1 MRLRGRHRTRL
12 RGRAARAG
20 AAVAAAL
27 ASALLAGCSSAP
39 APSAPAG
46 GTAAGAPALQP
57 PSPEVRQAYDAY
69 WAAWLAANR
78 TPDPQD
84 PAIERV
90 ATGRQLQELRD
101 NLAHSRSAGQVLLG
115 EVGHRID
122 GVESP
127 GPRSLILHDCVDL
140 DRWLIHDT
148 RTGRPVDQLQDK
160 PSQMGA
166 FTLTRENEGE
176 PWRVSSLQVIGE
188 NC

>member
-1 MRLRGRHRTRL
+1 MRLRP
-12 RGRAARAG
+12 AACAVP
-20 AAVAAAL
+20 AVAAIL
-27 ASALLAGCSSAP
+27 ASALITGCSTAP
-39 APSAPAG
+39 APPSAPAG
-46 GTAAGAPALQP
+46 GTAAAPALQP
-57 PSPEVRQAYDAY
+57 PSPEVRQAYDTY
-69 WAAWLAANR
+69 WTTWLAANR

-90 ATGRQLQELRD
+90 ATGSQLQELRD

-115 EVGHRID
+115 EVGHRVD

-140 DRWLIHDT
+140 DRWLIHDA
-148 RTGRPVDQLQDK
+148 RTGEPIDQLKDK

-166 FTLTRENEGE
+166 FTLTRENEGDS
-176 PWRVSSLQVIGE
+176 WRVSSLQVIGE